1 MRKGASESDGSGPQH
16 QPHYGGL
23 DVHQQH
29 HQQHQQLVMHN
40 LQSSQ
45 VLCFG
50 LWFVHANKQLNSST

>member
-1 MRKGASESDGSGPQH
+1 MRKGASEGDGSGPQH

-45 VLCFG
+45 V
-50 LWFVHANKQLNSST
+50 